1 MMTTSLK
8 RFARGAVVGL
18 LSLCV
23 GLTAAPAADA
33 VPTAR
38 LTGSGSSWA
47 GNALN
52 QWVREV
58 AGKGMKVDY
67 SNVGS
72 SRGRMEFATEL
83 TDFGVSEIPYNGETA
98 DPLDTN
104 KPDGKFSYGLIPAV
118 AGGTAFMYNLS
129 IGGRRVNNLQMSQD
143 TLARIFTGQITKWN
157 DPAIKKSNPGL
168 ALPNQNISVV
178 VRSEGS
184 GATAQLTMYLKRQ
197 FPQHYK
203 VLCAK
208 AGCNP
213 NAATSNFP
221 TKNLTNFVGQNGSQ
235 GVTNF
240 VSNTPGTINYDE
252 YSYALSAKMPVVRVQ
267 NAAGFY
273 VLPTDSAVAVALTQA
288 KINMDPKSTEYLTQD
303 LRAVYP
309 YKDPRSYPLSAYS
322 YFILPYQ
329 THGGFNESKGASLA
343 YFANHAVCAGQNRM
357 GRLGYSPLPM
367 NLALAAQQQIL
378 KIPGIDAETKNSI
391 ANTAK
396 SVAGGKNTCGNPTF
410 KPGDSPNVNQLVLT
424 AKFPAGCDAKCQAP
438 WKGVKSSIGK
448 GPVAKEPPNSK
459 PGSGQQ
465 KPTDNTK
472 TGNKTTNENT
482 STNQKTT
489 NPGEDPADNPAADPG
504 NAEPTAADPADPAD
518 PDAPADA
525 AVCDPETGEGC
536 DEATGG
542 EEGAAPGEQDQASGV
557 QPVQTTLAPDNTWGN
572 QQTLMAL
579 AGVTLIALIA
589 GPPMAANA
597 MNKRRREEEV

>member
-1 MMTTSLK
+1 MITNRLK
-8 RFARGAVVGL
+8 RAAQAAVVGL
-18 LSLCV
+18 LSLGI
-23 GLTAAPAADA
+23 GLAAAPAADA
-33 VPTAR
+33 APTAR
-38 LTGSGSSWA
+38 ISGSGSSWA

-52 QWVREV
+52 QWVRES
-58 AGKGMKVDY
+58 AGKGLKVDY
-67 SNVGS
+67 SPVGS
-72 SRGRMEFATEL
+72 SRGRLEFATEL
-83 TDFGVSEIPYNGETA
+83 TDFGVSEIPYNGETS
-98 DPLDTN
+98 DPMDNT

-129 IGGRRVNNLQMSQD
+129 IGGRRINNLQMTQD
-143 TLARIFTGQITKWN
+143 TIARIFTGQITKWD

-203 VLCAK
+203 ALCAK

-221 TKNLTNFVGQNGSQ
+221 IKNMPNFVGQNGSI

-240 VSNTPGTINYDE
+240 VANTPGTINYDE
-252 YSYALSAKMPVVRVQ
+252 YSYALSAKMPVVKVQ

-273 VLPTDSAVAVALTQA
+273 VLPTANAVAVALTQA
-288 KINMDPKSTEYLTQD
+288 KINMDQKSTEYLTQD

-329 THGGFNESKGASLA
+329 AHGGFNNAKGASLA
-343 YFANHAVCAGQNRM
+343 FFANHAVCAGQNQM

-378 KIPGIDAETKNSI
+378 RIPGVDAETKASI
-391 ANTAK
+391 AATAK
-396 SVAGGKNTCGNPTF
+396 SVAGSKNPCGNPTF

-438 WKGVKSSIGK
+438 WVGVKNSIGK
-448 GPVAKEPPNSK
+448 GPAAKEPPNSK
-459 PGSGQQ
+459 PGSGKANTQ
-465 KPTDNTK
+465 K
-472 TGNKTTNENT
+472 GNKTSNQNTTTTDENPT
-482 STNQKTT
+482 DTGDT
-489 NPGEDPADNPAADPG
+489 PVDNPAAEPG
-504 NAEPTAADPADPAD
+504 AADPADPAA
-518 PDAPADA
+518 PGDAG
-525 AVCDPETGEGC
+525 VCDPETGEGC

-542 EEGAAPGEQDQASGV
+542 EEGGTASGEQNQASAV
-557 QPVQTTLAPDNTWGN
+557 QPVQTTLSPDNTWGN

-597 MNKRRREEEV
+597 MNKRRREEEEAL